1 MKEYIHRFNSE
12 TDYANYVNSA
22 YTEPWVSTTYVGG
35 STSSVTVTYNL
46 KELAE
51 PLTFEIVSGGTL
63 YWYNNGNTGD
73 TKTIE
78 YKLNDGE
85 WTSITSSKD
94 NDGSGTTIAT
104 VVTGDII
111 KFRGNNDRYCNQ
123 YSSRYN
129 CFKNTSDCYFYAYG
143 NIMSLI
149 NYDNFKTNKKLTGDS
164 AFAWLFYNTWIMSH
178 PEKKLLLP
186 ATTLAP
192 HCYEKMFAGCY
203 NLTTAPELP
212 ATTLQGY
219 CYKTMF
225 DGCVSLFTAPKLPAT
240 TLVGDCYTGM
250 FNWCNSLVNAPELPA
265 TTLAQNCYY
274 YMFNHCIS
282 LVNAPE
288 LPATTLANGCYYQ
301 MFGECTSLVNAPELP
316 ATTLAD
322 GCYRSM
328 FDSCTSLTT
337 APELPATTLAN
348 KNNCYNGM
356 FKGCTSLVNAPEL
369 PATNLAQS
377 CYSNMFEGCTSLT
390 KAPALPATTLVQTC
404 YYRMFYQC
412 TNLNYIKCLATN
424 ISAYWSI
431 NNWVNGVASS
441 GTFVKDSSMTVDVEN
456 ANWPRG
462 ISGIPNNWTVQDAS

>member
-22 YTEPWVSTTYVGG
+22 YTEPWVSTIYGGG

-78 YKLNDGE
+78 YKLNNGE

-149 NYDNFKTNKKLTGDS
+149 NYDNFKTNKKLTGS

-186 ATTLAP
+186 ATTLAD

-212 ATTLQGY
+212 ATTLKGY

-225 DGCVSLFTAPKLPAT
+225 DACVSLFTAPKLPAT
-240 TLVGDCYTGM
+240 TLATDCYEGM

-274 YMFNHCIS
+274 WMFNHCIS

-288 LPATTLANGCYYQ
+288 LPATTLANGCYQ
-301 MFGECTSLVNAPELP
+301 RMFQDCEKLTTAPELP
-316 ATTLAD
+316 ATTLAN
-322 GCYRSM
+322 GCYQYM
-328 FDSCTSLTT
+328 FQNCSSLTSAPSILPATTLAELCCYPMFNGCTSLTT

-348 KNNCYNGM
+348 GCY
-356 FKGCTSLVNAPEL
+356 
-369 PATNLAQS
+369 Q
-377 CYSNMFEGCTSLT
+377 
-390 KAPALPATTLVQTC
+390 
-404 YYRMFYQC
+404 RMFQDC
-412 TNLNYIKCLATN
+412 TNLNYIKCLATD
-424 ISAYWSI
+424 ISASNCL
-431 NNWVNGVASS
+431 NNWVGGVASS
-441 GTFVKDSSMTVDVEN
+441 GTFVKDSSMTS
-456 ANWPRG
+456 WPTG
-462 ISGIPNNWTVQDAS
+462 TSGIPNNWTVQDATN